1 MRPLT
6 TGSRKG
12 RLGNVG
18 VGAALTVSL
27 VLVCVFAAR
36 FPTFPGDRWLL
47 EQVLAAQTPVLTA
60 VATALAWAGS
70 LPVAAVLVLLS
81 LAVVWF
87 RAPRV
92 QFLTALAGAFL
103 MLLGLGLKFLI
114 ARPRPDSW
122 ISEAGSIPYGFPSG
136 HTVFAAVFLG
146 LAIIFVGARIQRRGV
161 RLAVQAGLLL
171 LILAFGASRVYLGV
185 HWPSDIVGGWLY
197 GAAALFALSLLTVK
211 LSPRSPS
218 GPTIPGS
225 PCREHGYGRTP

>member
-18 VGAALTVSL
+18 VGGALTVSL
-27 VLVCVFAAR
+27 VVVCFLAAR
-36 FPTFPGDRWLL
+36 FPTFTGDRWLL

-70 LPVAAVLVLLS
+70 LPVAAFLILLS
-81 LAVVWF
+81 LAVLWF

-92 QFLTALAGAFL
+92 QFLVALAGVFL

-122 ISEAGSIPYGFPSG
+122 ISEAGSISYGFPSG
-136 HTVFAAVFLG
+136 HTVFAAVFFG
-146 LAIIFVGARIQRRGV
+146 LAIIFIGARVQRRAV
-161 RLAVQAGLLL
+161 RLAVQAGFLL
-171 LILAFGASRVYLGV
+171 LILAFGVSRVYLGV
-185 HWPSDIVGGWLY
+185 HWPSDIIGGWLY
-197 GAAALFALSLLTVK
+197 GAAALSALSLLTGK